1 MIDRVS
7 TASAYNA
14 VLSNLMQAEV
24 SETNAGNQLSSSEQA
39 SDLQG
44 YGGNSEMLIAL
55 QGTTTQVTGY
65 LNNTQTVSAQ
75 LDTQSSALTE
85 VASAAASAS
94 QAVTEALAQNNGT
107 SLMSSLQDALSSA
120 VDGLNTTYNGQYLF
134 SGGQVNTPAVSA
146 TSLASLTSAPSI
158 GSLFNNDQNVATTQ
172 LDSNTTVSTGF
183 LASDVGT
190 PLFTALQAIEA
201 FNQGPNGP
209 LTGML
214 TTTQAAFLTSQVTSL
229 STAEANLNN
238 VVAQN
243 GQVQTEVTNVQG
255 SLTSQQTMLQG
266 LVSNMTDANLA
277 QASTNLQQAQLS
289 IQAAGQVFQALN
301 ASSLLNSL
309 GAVPSVG

>member
-7 TASAYNA
+7 TASAYSA

-24 SETNAGNQLSSSEQA
+24 SETNAGNQLSSTEQA

-44 YGGNSEMLIAL
+44 YGGNSETLMAL

-75 LDTQSSALTE
+75 LATQNTALTE
-85 VASAAASAS
+85 VASAASGAS
-94 QAVTEALAQNNGT
+94 QAITEALAQNTGV
-107 SLMSSLQDALSSA
+107 SLMSSLQDAFGSA

-146 TSLASLTSAPSI
+146 SSLSDLTSAPSI
-158 GSLFNNDQNVATTQ
+158 GSLFNNDQNVASTQ
-172 LDSNTTVSTGF
+172 LDSNTNITTGF
-183 LASDVGT
+183 LASDVGS
-190 PLFTALQAIEA
+190 PLFSALQAIEA
-201 FNQGPNGP
+201 YNQGPNGP
-209 LTGML
+209 LSGTL
-214 TTTQAAFLTSQVTSL
+214 TSAQATFLTSQVANL
-229 STAEANLNN
+229 STVEANLNDA
-238 VVAQN
+238 VAQN
-243 GQVQTEVTNVQG
+243 GQAQTEVTNVQS
-255 SLTSQQTMLQG
+255 SLASQQTMLQG
-266 LVSNMTDANLA
+266 LVSNITDANLA

-309 GAVPSVG
+309 GAVPAVG